1 MLNMAK
7 TKFGDKDVKSIKM
20 LEMEEIRVTA
30 DLGIW
35 VLLILIPLIWLMM
48 VMMVMDRD
56 HQHKHYIDNKD
67 CGDFNLDICDM
78 QRQTDKKCNLDKCW
92 QFNILVA
99 IQRRQDEDFHA
110 MCVCKR

>member
-1 MLNMAK
+1 MAK

-30 DLGIW
+30 DLGFW

-56 HQHKHYIDNKD
+56 HQPKHYIDKTD

>member
-30 DLGIW
+30 DLGFW

-48 VMMVMDRD
+48 VMTVMDRD
-56 HQHKHYIDNKD
+56 HQPKHYIDKTD